1 MKEITDNLFIGS
13 QEDYELNVKFQP
25 DWFVIHACKEPY
37 HRQAL
42 GYTGRAVANTHPEYL
57 IAERGNRLILN
68 LVDVEDPKYI
78 VKEIIDKAILTIDEK
93 IKAKKTLVHCNQG
106 MSRSATIG
114 LLYLHYSGIIST
126 DNFKKAEIEYLKLYP
141 SYNPANGM
149 RTFAELNWNNYQK

>member
-93 IKAKKTLVHCNQG
+93 IKAKKILVHCNQG

-126 DNFKKAEIEYLKLYP
+126 DNLK
-141 SYNPANGM
+141 S
-149 RTFAELNWNNYQK
+149 